1 MKTVETGEERLKE
14 LGFRQ
19 FRVRYHGELVRLEI
33 ARDELPR
40 ALTVEMAR
48 RFTEIFKGL
57 GFRYVTLDL
66 EGYRQGS
73 LNEVLSYAVRERAA
87 PGGAAT

>member
-1 MKTVETGEERLKE
+1 MVRIEIAPDE
-14 LGFRQ
+14 LG
-19 FRVRYHGELVRLEI
+19 
-33 ARDELPR
+33 R

-73 LNEVLSYAVRERAA
+73 LNEVLSDAVRETAVHN
-87 PGGAAT
+87 GAAQ